1 MSLSG
6 TVRAIAIVWLL
17 VVGEAVLEATFTG
30 RSAWLPGGPPEELEP
45 RGQITRFG
53 DAGGGDARGGS
64 PTAYLQVA
72 MVQLDRLGSD
82 EALLCAQSMPLSAG
96 DQRRLILRFRDYR
109 EFRHPRNIGFWE
121 QNEAERELEA
131 GDVHAFRFAALP
143 PAFVG
148 QRAMTW
154 LAVDYG
160 GREDDVHTLGVRE
173 GWLRGGSR
181 RGDRLRFE
189 TMRIRDDGCSVQLS
203 VELDVAVVIRI
214 SSEPVADETL
224 QTRAFWRGAVGSVAA
239 ADARNLHPN
248 VRDAATASV
257 VFRAPSIADH
267 LRRDHASW
275 LGESDDMWAQLL
287 AGRRTSAG
295 EPPFDLRPDLHRG
308 QQRRSYVARAV
319 AVQRDQATV
328 DELESWLAIDG
339 ISAWWTLAGI
349 AALVFALV
357 LRCPAA
363 AKPHIL
369 ISPSGILLL
378 ALCYWLQLGIVTS
391 SMFAAAF
398 AILLVPT
405 MPRGTDR
412 FDRIFAALGLLAS
425 IAVVMAFLLEPRPG
439 PAFGAFAV
447 LGRLFVWIVVARW
460 ITADKTWNA
469 PGMFV
474 AALISL
480 CIASATG
487 LLTHLHLLDREL
499 SLVNGI
505 AQTAAGILLLWF
517 CIAGRRRV
525 RAQPQPVDGAAGDE
539 AAAATTAAG

>member
-6 TVRAIAIVWLL
+6 TVRAIAVLWLL
-17 VVGEAVLEATFTG
+17 VVGEAVLEATVTG

-45 RGQITRFG
+45 RGQITRFS
-53 DAGGGDARGGS
+53 DAPGGNPEAF
-64 PTAYLQVA
+64 LQVA

-82 EALLCAQSMPLSAG
+82 EALLCAQSMPLVQG
-96 DQRRLILRFRDYR
+96 VERRLILRFRDYR
-109 EFRHPRNIGFWE
+109 EFRHPRDIGFWE
-121 QNEAERELEA
+121 HDEAERELEA

-148 QRAMTW
+148 KRAMTW

-160 GREDDVHTLGVRE
+160 GRENGVHTLKVRE

-181 RGDRLRFE
+181 PGDRLRFE

-203 VELDVAVVIRI
+203 AELDVAVVIRM
-214 SSEPVADETL
+214 SSERVADETL
-224 QTRAFWRGAVGSVAA
+224 QTRAFWRDAVANLSAGNVSTGSLAA

-257 VFRAPSIADH
+257 VFRDPSIADH

-275 LGESDDMWAQLL
+275 LRESDDKWAQLL

-295 EPPFDLRPDLHRG
+295 EPPFDLRPDLHHG
-308 QQRRSYVARAV
+308 QQRRSYVARAI
-319 AVQRDQATV
+319 AVQRDQATI

-339 ISAWWTLAGI
+339 ISAWWKLAGI

-412 FDRIFAALGLLAS
+412 IDRMFAAIGLLAS
-425 IAVVMAFLLEPRPG
+425 IAVVMALLVEPRPG

-447 LGRLFVWIVVARW
+447 LGRLSVWIVVARW

-487 LLTHLHLLDREL
+487 LLTHWHLLDREL

-517 CIAGRRRV
+517 CLAGRRRV
-525 RAQPQPVDGAAGDE
+525 GAQPQPDDQTTT
-539 AAAATTAAG
+539 AAAAS